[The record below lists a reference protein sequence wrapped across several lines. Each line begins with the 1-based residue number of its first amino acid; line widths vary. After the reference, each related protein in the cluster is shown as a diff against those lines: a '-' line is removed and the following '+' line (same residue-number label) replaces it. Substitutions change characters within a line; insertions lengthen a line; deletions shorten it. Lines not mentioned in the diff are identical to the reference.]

1 MFFYR
6 FSIISVLTLLFFCKA
21 EDKTGYV
28 FELSNEP
35 IKVKPAELDTA
46 SIFFPKYAKG
56 TTTEAIAQPLLPVNE
71 DTQSPDDVNESTIKI
86 KLDSDE
92 AKDNQPRHLG
102 YEFFFSP
109 SEKELVI
116 YTEPNDPS
124 IWINDGDVNSPF
136 FRSTT
141 STPTNAPKSPKTE
154 DTSEATKIVSE
165 LLPGFFPLLP
175 KYSSEKK

>member
-6 FSIISVLTLLFFCKA
+6 FSIISVLPLLFFCKA
-21 EDKTGYV
+21 EDKTGYI

-35 IKVKPAELDTA
+35 IKVKPTTLDTS

-56 TTTEAIAQPLLPVNE
+56 TTTEAISQPLLTDNE
-71 DTQSPDDVNESTIKI
+71 APQASDVINESTIKI
-86 KLDSDE
+86 NLDSDDT
-92 AKDNQPRHLG
+92 KDNQPQHLG
-102 YEFFFSP
+102 YEFYFSP

-124 IWINDGDVNSPF
+124 IWINDGDANSPF

-141 STPTNAPKSPKTE
+141 TPTIGSPKSPKTE
-154 DTSEATKIVSE
+154 ETSEATKIVSE